1 MAELRKEIMQQWNK
15 GQADQRGIENL
26 GPWILSL
33 TASDQSK
40 SQIFFL
46 SFSFFYMTISAQW
59 TCRAL
64 IELMINF
71 SELMITIEVVTFLAL

>member
-1 MAELRKEIMQQWNK
+1 MQQWNK

-46 SFSFFYMTISAQW
+46 SFSFFYMTKKDHISAQW

>member
-1 MAELRKEIMQQWNK
+1 MQQWNK
-15 GQADQRGIENL
+15 GQADQRGIENG

-33 TASDQSK
+33 TAFDQSK
-40 SQIFFL
+40 SLIFFL
-46 SFSFFYMTISAQW
+46 FFFFFTRQRNHISAQW

-71 SELMITIEVVTFLAL
+71 SELMITIEVVTFLTL

>member
-1 MAELRKEIMQQWNK
+1 MQQWNK

-46 SFSFFYMTISAQW
+46 SFSFFYMTKGPYFCTVDLQG
-59 TCRAL
+59 TDR
-64 IELMINF
+64 
-71 SELMITIEVVTFLAL
+71 VDD